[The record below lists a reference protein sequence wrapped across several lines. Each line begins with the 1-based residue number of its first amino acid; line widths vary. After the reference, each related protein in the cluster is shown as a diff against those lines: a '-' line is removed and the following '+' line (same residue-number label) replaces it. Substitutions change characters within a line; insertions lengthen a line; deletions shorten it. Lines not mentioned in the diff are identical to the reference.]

1 MPSSSTRPKFGAAAR
16 VAGAAHAPV
25 PETGSSE
32 LDTALDATALA
43 RLRELDPSGRLG
55 VLPRV
60 LKAYEG
66 ALHKA
71 ILQLQSLRASAL
83 RAGGPAEAL
92 HPPLSQPAPG
102 AVPHQSALRAQ
113 SAAVQLARLAHTL
126 KSSSASVGAL
136 NLARACEACEKKLN
150 LQPETDVGPET
161 EQLLTPAEAALRA
174 VQAMLAR

>member
-1 MPSSSTRPKFGAAAR
+1 
-16 VAGAAHAPV
+16 
-25 PETGSSE
+25 
-32 LDTALDATALA
+32 
-43 RLRELDPSGRLG
+43 
-55 VLPRV
+55 

-71 ILQLQSLRASAL
+71 ILQLQSLRAS
-83 RAGGPAEAL
+83 GPAEAL
-92 HPPLSQPAPG
+92 HPPLGQPAPG
-102 AVPHQSALRAQ
+102 AVPNQSALRAQ